1 MKYYTTI
8 EAAEYLR
15 TSPFYLANLRNRGR
29 GPTFHKVGA
38 KVLYTQMA
46 LDLWV
51 ERGNRQP
58 EKRRSMALV

>member
-1 MKYYTTI
+1 MKYYTNK

-15 TSPFYLANLRNRGR
+15 FSPYYLANMRMRGR

-38 KVLYTQMA
+38 KVLYSQMA
-46 LDLWV
+46 LDMWV

-58 EKRRSMALV
+58 AKRRSMARV